1 MLTRFPRMLAVGLLA
16 AACFTP
22 AFAHAADV
30 SVVAGR
36 STTTD
41 HRWTTS
47 AFVNIGAD
55 KVHTWHGLHV
65 QPVATIGWIK
75 GRRMA
80 QEHLNRNVYVAGAG
94 LRLVDWWHGAFA
106 SFQIGAAGGRTDAL
120 SSAGQFISSVG
131 WQGVHWVV
139 MVRHISNGNLFGGKN
154 LGETMLMAGIRF

>member
-1 MLTRFPRMLAVGLLA
+1 MRTRFPRMLAVGLLA
-16 AACFTP
+16 ATCFTP

-30 SVVAGR
+30 SLVAGR

-55 KVHTWHGLHV
+55 KVRTWHGLHV

-75 GRRMA
+75 GRRMTR
-80 QEHLNRNVYVAGAG
+80 EDLDHDVYVAGAG

-131 WQGVHWVV
+131 WQGRHWVV
-139 MVRHISNGNLFGGKN
+139 MLRHISNGNLFGGKN
-154 LGETMLMAGIRF
+154 LGETMLMAGVRF